1 MDLASLNDEGYL
13 IDPKSWTKE
22 HALTVAKE
30 YGISLTTDHWRII
43 QSVRA
48 FYLNTGVS
56 PSMRP
61 LVTLAREVDPR
72 LGSSL
77 VLAQMFTNTTSKVV
91 AQLSGTP
98 KPSDCI

>member
-1 MDLASLNDEGYL
+1 MGLSEVDREGFL
-13 IDPKSWTKE
+13 KDPASWTKQ
-22 HALTVAKE
+22 HAVVAAERLSIRLTD
-30 YGISLTTDHWRII
+30 DHWTVIHAAR
-43 QSVRA
+43 Q

-61 LVTLAREVDPR
+61 LVNIAKQADPS

-77 VLAQMFTNTTSKVV
+77 LLAKLFTSNTSKVV

-98 KPSDCI
+98 KPSDCV

>member
-1 MDLASLNDEGYL
+1 MSEADSEGFL
-13 IDPKSWTKE
+13 KDPATWSE
-22 HALTVAKE
+22 QHALAE
-30 YGISLTTDHWRII
+30 ADRLAIRLTEDHWKII
-43 QSVRA
+43 LAARE

-61 LVTLAREVDPR
+61 LVNVAKQVEPR

-77 VLAQMFTNTTSKVV
+77 MLAKLFTSNTSKVV

-98 KPSDCI
+98 KPSDCV